1 MSARPSRGLTTLLVF
16 VYGLFAL
23 SATARSLVQI
33 LREFDRAPVAY
44 SLSLV
49 AALTYIAVTL
59 TFALR
64 GPRSPL
70 ALALVIVELVGVV
83 AVGTL
88 TLADP
93 ALFPEPT
100 VWSDF
105 GIGYGFVP
113 LVLPLAALAHI
124 ARSRRRAGRGQDSGP
139 TAEEGR

>member
-1 MSARPSRGLTTLLVF
+1 MSARPSRGLTALLIF

-44 SLSLV
+44 SRSLV
-49 AALTYIAVTL
+49 AALTYIAVTI
-59 TFALR
+59 AMAAR

-70 ALALVIVELVGVV
+70 TLALVTIELVGVL

-88 TLADP
+88 TLADR

-100 VWSDF
+100 VWSDY

-113 LVLPLAALAHI
+113 LLLPLVALAHI
-124 ARSRRRAGRGQDSGP
+124 ARSRRRAAHPGP
-139 TAEEGR
+139 PAPEQSR